1 MKKQLYLFVAA
12 GMLAAGSPLDVRA
25 AEVSDSSRIRTY
37 TGSEVVV
44 TAGRVEELKKD
55 VTSSITVIGRE
66 EIEESSAQDLG
77 DLLAEKSIGHIQKYP
92 GSNTTVGI
100 RGFRSDA
107 HGNDLKGKI
116 LLLLNGRRAGTGNLA
131 KISTANVERI
141 EIIRGPAAVQYGSA
155 AMGGVVNVITRK
167 GSGTPS
173 MFVEHEEGRFDYHE
187 TTAGVSG
194 AVGGFDYSGSYSFS
208 DMGDYETG
216 ADERYFNTGY
226 DGRVKASLNA
236 GYEFAE
242 GHRLGI
248 IVNHFGLDRTGSP
261 SYLVTN
267 DRTSY
272 IEQEN
277 RSVDI
282 GYTGR
287 TGDGSLNWMLRYFFG
302 EDDYGYR
309 SPSSGYASDRKVDQ
323 KGAQAQLSW
332 STDSFGLTA
341 GFDWLDYDV
350 ESTMSPMKSGYE
362 NPAAFLI
369 AKTGLLDDTLI
380 LSGGLRYDSYDV
392 SIENDEGSDE
402 STDNMTGSA
411 GIAWNLGESVK
422 LRVNYADGFRMPS
435 AGELA
440 GYYPYYGGGFY
451 EGNPDLKPEKS
462 STFEGGVDIV
472 SGGFASS
479 FTYFHSDFSD
489 KIQETALPSGNI
501 TWENIGGA
509 TIAGFEGELSL
520 ENRFSLAGT
529 DLSVIPFFSFT
540 WLTEYND
547 DETGDYLL
555 YTPEWNTS
563 GGIRFHEAHGFKGA
577 FTVSTFGKNHIQ
589 DYVTS
594 WAGEVVTKGS
604 FTVASLT
611 LAKTFTF
618 DEAFDRS
625 FTIRGEVEN
634 LFDRQYEYVNGYPMP
649 GRSFNLG
656 LRVDI

>member
-1 MKKQLYLFVAA
+1 MKNKRFLVF
-12 GMLAAGSPLDVRA
+12 LAAGLLASGFAGPEDVSGTPRVA
-25 AEVSDSSRIRTY
+25 TY
-37 TGSEVVV
+37 TGKEIVV
-44 TAGRVEELKKD
+44 TAGRVEESKKD
-55 VTSSITVIGRE
+55 VTSNITVIGRE
-66 EIEESSAQDLG
+66 EIEASPSHDLG

-173 MFVEHEEGRFDYHE
+173 MFVWHEEGSFDYHE
-187 TTAGVSG
+187 TTAGAFG
-194 AVGGFDYSGSYSFS
+194 ALGGFDYSGSYSFS

-216 ADERYFNTGY
+216 AGERYYNTGY

-236 GYEFAE
+236 GYTFAE

-261 SYLVTN
+261 SYLVAN

-272 IEQEN
+272 TEQEN

-287 TGDGSLNWMLRYFFG
+287 TGDGSFNWMLRYFFG
-302 EDDYGYR
+302 QDDYGYR
-309 SPSSGYASDRKVDQ
+309 SPSWGFASDRNVDQ
-323 KGAQAQLSW
+323 KGAQAQVSW
-332 STDSFGLTA
+332 SKDSFGLTA

-350 ESTMSPMKSGYE
+350 ESTMSPMKSRYE

-369 AKTGLLDDTLI
+369 VKTGLLDDALI

-402 STDNMTGSA
+402 STDNLTGSA
-411 GIAWNLGESVK
+411 GIAWNLGENVK
-422 LRVNYADGFRMPS
+422 LRFNYADGFRMPS

-440 GYYPYYGGGFY
+440 GYYPYFGGGFY
-451 EGNPDLKPEKS
+451 EGNPELKPEKS
-462 STFEGGVDIV
+462 STVEGGVDIV
-472 SGGFASS
+472 SGGFVSS
-479 FTYFHSDFSD
+479 LTYFHSDFSD
-489 KIQETALPSGNI
+489 KIQEKALPSGNI

-509 TIAGFEGELSL
+509 TIAGFEGELSI
-520 ENRFSLAGT
+520 ENRFSLART
-529 DLSVIPFFSFT
+529 ELSVTPFFSFT
-540 WLTEYND
+540 WLTDYND
-547 DETGDYLL
+547 DETGDHLL

-563 GGIRFHEAHGFKGA
+563 GGIRFHETHGFKGA
-577 FTVSTFGKNHIQ
+577 FTVSSFGKNHIQ

-594 WAGEVVTKGS
+594 WAGDVVAKGG
-604 FTVASLT
+604 FTVASLM

-618 DEAFDRS
+618 DEQFGRS
-625 FTIRGEVEN
+625 FTVRGEVEN
-634 LFDRQYEYVNGYPMP
+634 LFDREYQYVNGYPMP